1 MTRKRT
7 DVEKIREILRLC
19 LHLNYSLRDAA
30 IALGVSKTTV
40 GEYIAEFKRT
50 GLSYSEIT
58 SMSDTEVIELFEKSN
73 KTKSPRLFKFY
84 VFNGKTLL

>member
-1 MTRKRT
+1 MTRNRT

-19 LHLNYSLRDAA
+19 LELNYSLRDAA

-50 GLSYSEIT
+50 GLSY
-58 SMSDTEVIELFEKSN
+58 
-73 KTKSPRLFKFY
+73 
-84 VFNGKTLL
+84 